1 MASLSTCHLGLWLG
15 WQILLNLVKYNNPD
29 IIFLVE
35 TKLDANYATYSFLPP
50 NYEAIRKDMNVHGG
64 GVLSAFRD
72 NIVAEPLQN
81 LNSNCEIILT
91 KIHFARNKCI
101 YFASYYRPP
110 NDHLQSLEAL
120 HDSLTKLYRSQ
131 KTPPN
136 VVIAGDFNPPDINW
150 TNHQT
155 TNNSTASKHNK
166 LLEITNDFGL
176 QNMVNDPTRIASGN
190 ILDLILTSNPSI
202 IINTHTT
209 PGMSDHESMTFNV
222 NLNPV
227 RNKKPP
233 PPSL

>member
-1 MASLSTCHLGLWLG
+1 MLSGKSTQLKAAI
-15 WQILLNLVKYNNPD
+15 QYNNPE

-35 TKLDANYATYSFLPP
+35 TKLHANYSTYSFLPP
-50 NYEAIRKDMNVHGG
+50 NYEAIRKDRNVHGG
-64 GVLSAFRD
+64 GVLIAFRD

-81 LNSNCEIILT
+81 LNANCEIVWK
-91 KIHFARNKCI
+91 KIHFERNKCI
-101 YFASYYRPP
+101 NFASYYRPP

-120 HDSLTKLYRSQ
+120 HDSLTKIYRSQ

-136 VVIAGDFNPPDINW
+136 VVIADINW

-176 QNMVNDPTRIASGN
+176 QNMVNDPTCIASGN
-190 ILDLILTSNPSI
+190 ILDLILTSNLSI

-209 PGMSDHESMTFNV
+209 PGMSDHESVTFNV

-233 PPSL
+233 TKFIVTNQQTWTNSKMT